1 MNYTSL
7 LYSQANS
14 VATITF
20 NRPQARNALDEVVR
34 HELQAAVAR
43 ARVDDAVKAVVIAA
57 NGPGFSAGTD
67 LGESAKLKDTH
78 RLFEEYQRAF
88 TQIQDCPKPVIAAV
102 QGVCAGIGASLAL
115 ACDLVVM
122 GESAFIYLA
131 FANLGFIPDGGIC
144 QRLVRQVGS
153 KRAYEFIVD
162 AARISA
168 QDCLALGLVNKVVE
182 DGLIVKE
189 AQLWGERLSHSSPT
203 ALKFTKQ
210 LIQHAYQFELGD
222 TLRLE
227 AGMQFT
233 CIAGDDGQ
241 EGIQAFHEKR
251 KPTFKGKY

>member
-1 MNYTSL
+1 MSDTSL
-7 LYSQANS
+7 LYSQAHS
-14 VATITF
+14 VAIITL
-20 NRPQARNALDEVVR
+20 NRPQARNALDEVMR
-34 HELQAAVAR
+34 HELQAAVSR
-43 ARVDDAVKAVVIAA
+43 ARVDNSVKAVVIAA
-57 NGPGFSAGTD
+57 SGPGFSAGTD
-67 LGESAKLKDTH
+67 LSETAKLKDTH
-78 RLFEEYQRAF
+78 RLFEEYQRVF

-122 GESAFIYLA
+122 GESAYIYLA

-144 QRLVRQVGS
+144 QRLVHQIGS

-162 AARISA
+162 ATRISA
-168 QDCLALGLVNKVVE
+168 RDCLAMGLVNKVVE
-182 DGLIVKE
+182 DGRIIEE

-210 LIQHAYQFELGD
+210 LVQEASQFELTD

-233 CIAGDDGQ
+233 CIAGEDGQ
-241 EGIQAFHEKR
+241 EGIQAFHDKR
-251 KPTFKGKY
+251 KPTFKGEY